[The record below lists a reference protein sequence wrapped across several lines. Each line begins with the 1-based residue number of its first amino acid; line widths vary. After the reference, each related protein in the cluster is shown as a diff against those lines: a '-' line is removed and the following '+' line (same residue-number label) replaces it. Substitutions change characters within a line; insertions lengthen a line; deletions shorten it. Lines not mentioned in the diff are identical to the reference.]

1 MSQIRKDKQ
10 MKFWTP
16 LFSIVVI
23 VCCSSSVTV
32 AQSATGPKAGSA
44 FASLPKITP
53 EIARWLMASSRSY
66 KLSKAG
72 DDFAKQGDWQNA
84 QDNYQKALDEFP
96 TNPDALY
103 GLGECSR
110 IAGDIAQ
117 EVEYDRK
124 ALYSS
129 RTGKSYDDGFQTSD
143 TVKLMKFAILL
154 SQAGYADEART
165 VYHHAAGLLNYMDGK
180 QNIPIMLP
188 AFGLAPGQLP
198 YTPRRLQAL
207 AQVGITFVTRDGED
221 DQAHLAEAIRLQ
233 PDLALAYFYKGKAL
247 SGRPGSSRATRDAL
261 RAAARYGDAGMRA
274 EVDKLMKA
282 DSVEGNAQVEQDL
295 EDQHRK
301 QAAPKK

>member
-1 MSQIRKDKQ
+1 MDMKGQK
-10 MKFWTP
+10 MKFWTT
-16 LFSIVVI
+16 LFPVALVALSF
-23 VCCSSSVTV
+23 STVTK
-32 AQSATGPKAGSA
+32 AQSGSHPKAGSA

-53 EIARWLMASSRSY
+53 EIARWLLASSHSY

-72 DDFAKQGDWQNA
+72 DVFAKQGDWQNA
-84 QDNYQKALDEFP
+84 QDNYQKALDEYP
-96 TNPDALY
+96 TNPEALY

-110 IAGDIAQ
+110 IAGDITQ
-117 EVEYDRK
+117 EIEYDRK

-129 RTGKSYDDGFQTSD
+129 RSGKPYDDGFQTSD

-154 SQAGYADEART
+154 SQAGYGDEART

-188 AFGLAPGQLP
+188 ALGPAPGQLP

-247 SGRPGSSRATRDAL
+247 VGRPGHLRETRDAL
-261 RAAARYGDAGMRA
+261 RMAARYGDAGTRA
-274 EVDKLMKA
+274 EVARLMKA
-282 DSVEGNAQVEQDL
+282 GSVEGNAQVEQDL
-295 EDQHRK
+295 EDQHRN
-301 QAAPKK
+301 QATPKK